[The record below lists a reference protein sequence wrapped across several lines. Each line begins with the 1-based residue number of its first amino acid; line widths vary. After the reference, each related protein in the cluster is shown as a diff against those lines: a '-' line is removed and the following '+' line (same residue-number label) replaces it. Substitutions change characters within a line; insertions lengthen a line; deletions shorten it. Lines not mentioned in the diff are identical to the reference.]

1 MIKKYYLAYGSNLN
15 IAQMRSRCPTAIPVG
30 SATLDGYRLIF
41 RGSKSGSYLTIEP
54 CAGSSVP
61 VGVWEVTSHDE
72 IDLDTYEGYPRFYGK
87 ETINIDVPGLGVI
100 DAFIYIMPL
109 GPRNYGLPSIH
120 YLNICAEGYLAFKF
134 DVEILHAAVQATK
147 KEMNVLS

>member
-41 RGSKSGSYLTIEP
+41 RGSKSGSYLTVEP
-54 CAGSSVP
+54 YAGSSVP

-100 DAFIYIMPL
+100 DAFIYFMPP
-109 GPRNYGLPSIH
+109 G
-120 YLNICAEGYLAFKF
+120 CAITAFRQF
-134 DVEILHAAVQATK
+134 TT
-147 KEMNVLS
+147 